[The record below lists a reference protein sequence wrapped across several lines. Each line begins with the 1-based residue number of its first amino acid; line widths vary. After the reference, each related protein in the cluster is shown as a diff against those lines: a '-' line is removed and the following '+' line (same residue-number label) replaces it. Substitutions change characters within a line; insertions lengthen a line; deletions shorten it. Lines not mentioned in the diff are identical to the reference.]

1 MFKKSLLSLAV
12 ASSLALTGCLDS
24 GSSSKN
30 AHPTPEFSNTPTEGR
45 TWPVFNPLQEQ
56 IPIPSDLIIDQAQ
69 GDGTYG
75 VTPDPTNPV
84 ISALNELSGA
94 STVAPIDIE
103 MSGAIDPKTVNEHS
117 VFLIGLEYASGSP
130 LQGFAIGEAPTIGHI
145 PMIGATRIELDGKD
159 FIRINPLEP
168 LKPATRYIV
177 VITNQVK
184 DAGGQPL
191 ISDLVYGNTASD
203 ADLLHDGLA
212 PVRKLVKGLWEPV
225 AAKFFQAINGSRQAA
240 NLSPLSR
247 QDIVLSFSLT
257 TSGDEKVVEYIANPA
272 KWLNDQITTFVR
284 LSAVKAVLA
293 QQPTADYNMLNQQAD
308 AAVAAFPSE
317 AIQKAMGPVF
327 EYAPPNGCMGLTG
340 DTAIGCAATALASQF
355 PFPVPKD
362 RSDTIELGMPLPVPA
377 VSIVAGSLPG
387 APDAN
392 VVQGSIELPYYLGTD
407 ASTVQTQSW
416 QANDALATAIN
427 TAFREIGL
435 SLPHGLAIDP
445 DTGNPIPETIKST
458 TVNYLFPFPKVK
470 EESVKVPMVSVYNRA
485 AVEADQKLPVVIYQH
500 GITTDRSAILSVGSV
515 LAANGYAV
523 VGIDLPLHG
532 IGAFT
537 TADQRELALTL
548 LTKAGRIDETTPAPV
563 VEGTIDAVINKT
575 FSTGALQQIINDVCS
590 ATAPSFSVD
599 FTDPE
604 AVALGKLQV
613 MGGACGELGQAPMVS
628 AVGLESSVA
637 NVGSRIPG
645 IARTDDER
653 HFNLTVDAEGK
664 PTAMDFANGTGK
676 SGDLFINLLNFTNTR
691 DKIRQNSVDLLNLLQ
706 SLSKV
711 DLDKDGNP
719 DFDMS
724 RVYFVG
730 HSLGTIGGTAFV
742 AAANSTPSLPDV
754 KAATLLTPASGIV
767 RMLENSPQFAPT
779 IVGGLYQRANIQQ
792 GSENYELF
800 LRTLQATLDS
810 TDPINFADNLSGI
823 ATDSFQTNAATG
835 ILITEVAGTAD
846 PNGNTLFPSDQTT
859 IIEAGTVQLE
869 TQFGK
874 PVSPDYLAGSE
885 ALALHMAATNV
896 MDAGAPDATPDI
908 LLSRLGYGSHGMFV
922 MPVMTA
928 DEKAGKTA
936 QEITNEEN
944 RRGAAF
950 KEAVTQ
956 MVEFFTAGGQ
966 LAGPV
971 PANGRTGV
979 PGVLIDDASFEAR
992 ERKQLNPN

>member
-30 AHPTPEFSNTPTEGR
+30 ANPVPEFSNTPTEGR
-45 TWPVFNPLQEQ
+45 TWPVFNPIKSQV
-56 IPIPSDLIIDQAQ
+56 PIPSDLIIDQAQ

-75 VTPDPTNPV
+75 VAPDPTNPV
-84 ISALNELSGA
+84 ITALNELSGA

-103 MSGAIDPKTVNEHS
+103 MSGAIDPKTVNEDS

-168 LKPATRYIV
+168 LKPLTRYV
-177 VITNQVK
+177 VVVTNRVK

-191 ISDLVYGNTASD
+191 IPDTTYSLIASNEDLPNPRLGD
-203 ADLLHDGLA
+203 
-212 PVRKLVKGLWEPV
+212 VRNRVQKLWEPV
-225 AAKFFQAINGSRQAA
+225 ATKFFQDAKI
-240 NLSPLSR
+240 PLGK
-247 QDIVLSFSLT
+247 QNIALTFSLT

-317 AIQKAMGPVF
+317 AIQKAMGRVF

-340 DTAIGCAATALASQF
+340 ETAIGCAATALASQL

-362 RSDTIELGMPLPVPA
+362 RSDTIELGMPLPLPA
-377 VSIVAGSLPG
+377 VSVVAGSLPG
-387 APDAN
+387 AADAN

-427 TAFREIGL
+427 TAFHKIGL

-458 TVNYLFPFPKVK
+458 TVNYLFPFPKAQD
-470 EESVKVPMVSVYNRA
+470 ESVKVPMVSVYNRA

-548 LTKAGRIDETTPAPV
+548 LTKAGRIDETTPAPE

-575 FSTGALQQIINDVCS
+575 FSTGALRQIINDVCS

-628 AVGLESSVA
+628 AVGLESTVA

-645 IARTDDER
+645 IARTDYER

-742 AAANSTPSLPDV
+742 AAANSTPDLPDV

-896 MDAGAPDATPDI
+896 MDAGAPDATI

-944 RRGAAF
+944 RRAAAF
-950 KEAVTQ
+950 FEAVTQ